1 MPQIHPTA
9 IIDPSAEIAD
19 DVAISAFCIVEADTR
34 IGAGCILE
42 SGAQVLRYT
51 SLGERNRIGK
61 YALIGGTPMDLKF
74 QGEVTHLEIGSDN
87 DIREF
92 STIHRGTAV
101 GGGLT
106 RVGNH
111 NLVTAYVH
119 ITHDCMVGSHN
130 IIANTV
136 QIAGHVVIEDY
147 VRVGVTVAIHQFCRI
162 GSHSIIGMMS
172 KITRDI
178 LPFSM
183 ADGHPAQHY
192 TINKV
197 GLARDGYSSAEQQ
210 IILKAFKALR
220 NKDKIAMQALESE
233 PLAQRLFAFAKAE
246 SKRGISSFA

>member
-9 IIDPSAEIAD
+9 IVDPSAEIAE
-19 DVAISAFCIVEADTR
+19 DVIIGAFCIVESQTR
-34 IGAGCILE
+34 IGAGCVLE
-42 SGAQVLRYT
+42 SGAQVLRFS

-61 YALIGGTPMDLKF
+61 YTLIGGTPMDLKF
-74 QGEVTHLEIGSDN
+74 QGEDTRLEIGSDN

-92 STIHRGTAV
+92 STIHRGTAI

-106 RVGNH
+106 KVGNH

-119 ITHDCMVGSHN
+119 ITHDCTVGSHN

-147 VRVGVTVAIHQFCRI
+147 VRMGVTVAIHQYCRI

-183 ADGHPAQHY
+183 ADGHPAKHY

-197 GLARDGYSSAEQQ
+197 GLARDGYSRDEQQ
-210 IILKAFKALR
+210 VIAQAFRALR
-220 NKDKIAMQALESE
+220 KKDLVAISELESE
-233 PLAQRLFAFAKAE
+233 PLAQQLFTFARAE

>member
-9 IIDPSAEIAD
+9 IVDPSAKIAD
-19 DVAISAFCIVEADTR
+19 DVQIGAFCIVESHTH
-34 IGAGCILE
+34 IGAGCVLE
-42 SGAQVLRYT
+42 SGAQVLRFT
-51 SLGERNRIGK
+51 TLGERNRIGK
-61 YALIGGTPMDLKF
+61 YALIGGVPMDLKW
-74 QGEVTHLEIGSDN
+74 QGEDTHLEIGSDN

-92 STIHRGTAV
+92 STIHRGTGV
-101 GGGLT
+101 GGGIT
-106 RVGNH
+106 KIGNH

-136 QIAGHVVIEDY
+136 QIAGHVVIGDY
-147 VRVGVTVAIHQFCRI
+147 VRIGVTVAVHQFCRI

-183 ADGHPAQHY
+183 ADGHPAKHY

-197 GLARDGYSSAEQQ
+197 GLARDGFSSADQQ
-210 IILKAFKALR
+210 IIAKAFRALR
-220 NKDKIAMQALESE
+220 NKDQAAIVALESE
-233 PLAQRLFAFAKAE
+233 PLAQQLFGFARAE
-246 SKRGISSFA
+246 SKRGLSSFA

>member
-1 MPQIHPTA
+1 MPTIHPTA
-9 IIDPSAEIAD
+9 IIDPSAQIAE
-19 DVAISAFCIVEADTR
+19 DVQIGAFCIVEADTT
-34 IGAGCILE
+34 IGEGCVLE
-42 SGAQVLRYT
+42 SGAQVLRFT
-51 SLGERNRIGK
+51 TLGKHNRIGK
-61 YALIGGTPMDLKF
+61 YTLLGGRPMDLKF
-74 QGEVTHLEIGSDN
+74 GGEDSYLEIGDHN

-92 STIHRGTAV
+92 TTIHRGTGV

-106 RVGNH
+106 KVGSH
-111 NLVTAYVH
+111 NLITAYVH
-119 ITHDCMVGSHN
+119 ITHDCVVGSHN

-136 QIAGHVVIEDY
+136 QVAGHVQIGDY
-147 VRVGVTVAIHQFCRI
+147 VRLGVTVAVHQFCRI

-197 GLARDGYSSAEQQ
+197 GLARDGYSPQEQQ
-210 IILKAFKALR
+210 MILRAFKALR
-220 NKDKIAMQALESE
+220 SKDSAAIAALESE
-233 PLAQRLFAFAKAE
+233 PLAAQLFAFARAE

>member
-9 IIDPSAEIAD
+9 IVDPSAEIAD
-19 DVAISAFCIVEADTR
+19 DVQIGAFCIVEANTR

-42 SGAQVLRYT
+42 SGAQVLRFT

-61 YALIGGTPMDLKF
+61 YTLLGGTPMDLKF
-74 QGEVTHLEIGSDN
+74 GGEDTYLEIGSDN

-92 STIHRGTAV
+92 TTIHRGTGA
-101 GGGLT
+101 GGGMT
-106 RVGNH
+106 KVGNH

-136 QIAGHVVIEDY
+136 QIAGHVVIEDH
-147 VRVGVTVAIHQFCRI
+147 VRVGVTVGIHQFCRV
-162 GSHSIIGMMS
+162 GSHSIVGMMS

-197 GLARDGYSSAEQQ
+197 GLGRDGFSSSDQQ
-210 IILKAFKALR
+210 IILRAFKALR
-220 NKDKIAMQALESE
+220 NKDSAAMSALESE
-233 PLAQRLFAFAKAE
+233 PLAKRMFDFAKAE
-246 SKRGISSFA
+246 SKRGLSSFA

>member
-1 MPQIHPTA
+1 MPKIHPTA
-9 IIDPSAEIAD
+9 LVDPAAQIAD
-19 DVAISAFCIVEADTR
+19 DVQIGAFCIVEPDTT
-34 IGAGCILE
+34 IGEGCILE
-42 SGAQVLRYT
+42 SGAQVLRFT
-51 SLGERNRIGK
+51 KLGSHNRIGK
-61 YALIGGTPMDLKF
+61 YTLLGGTPMDLKW
-74 QGEVTHLEIGSDN
+74 QGEDSWLEIGDHN

-92 STIHRGTAV
+92 STIHRGTGV
-101 GGGLT
+101 GGGIT
-106 RVGNH
+106 RVGSH
-111 NLVTAYVH
+111 NLITAYVH

-136 QIAGHVVIEDY
+136 QVAGHASIGDH
-147 VRVGVTVAIHQFCRI
+147 VRLGVTVAVHQFCRI

-197 GLARDGYSSAEQQ
+197 GLARDGFSSSEQQ

-220 NKDKIAMQALESE
+220 SKDMAAMAALESE
-233 PLAQRLFAFAKAE
+233 PLAKRLFEFAAVQ
-246 SKRGISSFA
+246 SKRGLSGFA

>member
-1 MPQIHPTA
+1 MPRIHPTA

-19 DVAISAFCIVEADTR
+19 DVQIGAFCIVESQTR
-34 IGAGCILE
+34 IGAACVLE
-42 SGAQVLRYT
+42 SGAQVLRFT
-51 SLGERNRIGK
+51 TLGERNRIGK
-61 YALIGGTPMDLKF
+61 YALIGGLPMDLKW
-74 QGEVTHLEIGSDN
+74 QGEDTQLKIGSDN

-101 GGGLT
+101 GGGMT
-106 RVGNH
+106 KIGDH

-119 ITHDCMVGSHN
+119 ITHDCTVGSHN

-183 ADGHPAQHY
+183 ADGHPAKHY

-197 GLARDGYSSAEQQ
+197 GLGRDGYSFEQQ
-210 IILKAFKALR
+210 QVITRAFRALR
-220 NKDKIAMQALESE
+220 KKDLVAISELESE
-233 PLAQRLFAFAKAE
+233 PLAQQLFAFARAE
-246 SKRGISSFA
+246 SRRGISSFA